1 MCYMKLI
8 RKNLF
13 KDGDSFYVV
22 TRNGRR
28 IEDTN
33 YRVKSEAESR
43 ASILCEMLKQW
54 DKTTLDKVA
63 IIHTSIPQKIY

>member
-1 MCYMKLI
+1 MLHMKLI
-8 RKNLF
+8 RKNVS
-13 KDGDSFYVV
+13 KDSDSFYVV

-33 YRVKSEAESR
+33 YRVKSEAENR
-43 ASILCEMLKQW
+43 AIRLCDMLKRW

-63 IIHTSIPQKIY
+63 IVHTSTPQKIY